1 MAASS
6 VLPGKLELP
15 STIQELTKSNTN
27 QIPERYVVINPNLD
41 PSLESNGCVLPW
53 MDSSIIIDLQLLFD
67 FSSPCAENELLK
79 LRDALSSWG
88 CFQLVNHGVAS
99 SLMDQLHSVGKEFFA
114 LPLEEKQKYSR
125 TAEWFEGYGCD
136 VVSKDQ
142 PINWN
147 DRLHLRIHPPQQR
160 NLKLWPEIVPNFR
173 EALDEYSI
181 EMRKVLEIMLRAI
194 AKSLNLEE
202 NTFLSQLGEDSTFFA
217 RFNFYPPC
225 PHPDRVLGLKPHS
238 DSTLITI
245 LLQDKD
251 VEGLQVL
258 KDDQWYKVPVIP
270 NALVVNVGDQL
281 EIMSNGILTS
291 PVHRAVIDKEKER
304 MSVAVPCSVAADKE
318 IGPLSEL
325 IDKDRPQLYKNV
337 ANYMYTSFQHYA
349 RGERGIN
356 AVKIKQ

>member
-1 MAASS
+1 MAATS
-6 VLPGKLELP
+6 VHPVKLELP
-15 STIQELTKSNTN
+15 SIPIQELIKSNTN
-27 QIPERYVVINPNLD
+27 QIPERYLIN
-41 PSLESNGCVLPW
+41 STSESNGCVLPW
-53 MDSSIIIDLQLLFD
+53 MDSSIIIDLQLLLD
-67 FSSPCAENELLK
+67 FSSPCAQKELLK

-114 LPLEEKQKYSR
+114 LPLEKKLKYSR

-136 VVSKDQ
+136 IVSEDQ

-147 DRLHLRIHPPQQR
+147 DRLHLRIHPPEQR
-160 NLKLWPEIVPNFR
+160 NLKLWPDIVPKFS
-173 EALDEYSI
+173 ETLDEYAS

-202 NTFLSQLGEDSTFFA
+202 NTFLSELGEDGTFFA

-238 DSTLITI
+238 DGTLITI

-270 NALVVNVGDQL
+270 NALVINVGDQL
-281 EIMSNGILTS
+281 EIMSNGILKS
-291 PVHRAVIDKEKER
+291 PVHRAMIDKEKER
-304 MSVAVPCSVAADKE
+304 MSVAVPTSVAIDRE

-325 IDKDRPQLYKNV
+325 ITSDRPRLYKNV
-337 ANYMYTSFQHYA
+337 DNYIPTFLQHYA
-349 RGERGIN
+349 RGERAIN
-356 AVKIKQ
+356 AMRIQQ